1 MAKILIIDD
10 DRFWRLALKT
20 MLDSQGHEVIEAT
33 TGLEGESALAASN
46 IDLVFTDIFMP
57 DQDGLQTIINI
68 RRINEEIPIVAMSA
82 GGNAREYDYL
92 NHATILGASHT
103 FVKPIQ
109 PADLARVLETVTCE

>member
-68 RRINEEIPIVAMSA
+68 RGSSLFHVGSLSSSFP
-82 GGNAREYDYL
+82 
-92 NHATILGASHT
+92 AT
-103 FVKPIQ
+103 
-109 PADLARVLETVTCE
+109 R